1 MSNSSLQTSMG
12 AASDISDSDIDFTSS
27 NDFDCV
33 RIDEDGSPLSG
44 GPSSGSNG
52 VSVTEVARVLND
64 RLSLSQMEVESVQS
78 WKRARLGQGP
88 NLGSQGENTDIEMEV
103 VDAAHHSG
111 GSTTTAAS
119 FRNYRL
125 NTPTS
130 QLSSEDGYGSDDAD
144 GSVSAQLPALGHH
157 QHDPSTP
164 GLPASISTMSPHFGP
179 SGRVVAEEAT
189 ATGDGTRG
197 PGSVIFGGTPDG
209 PPPDSEDEGMM
220 VPQTPPELLRQIQ
233 AHRGRV
239 DAPEPE
245 AEPEPDVIV
254 MGCPKCK
261 VAFLVSRCS
270 VLRA

>member
-1 MSNSSLQTSMG
+1 MTLIVSALMKMVVQ
-12 AASDISDSDIDFTSS
+12 
-27 NDFDCV
+27 
-33 RIDEDGSPLSG
+33 LSG

-78 WKRARLGQGP
+78 RKRARLGQGP

-164 GLPASISTMSPHFGP
+164 GLPASISTHVTTLWSQWQGC
-179 SGRVVAEEAT
+179 GR
-189 ATGDGTRG
+189 
-197 PGSVIFGGTPDG
+197 GGNG
-209 PPPDSEDEGMM
+209 NW
-220 VPQTPPELLRQIQ
+220 RW
-233 AHRGRV
+233 HNV
-239 DAPEPE
+239 DL
-245 AEPEPDVIV
+245 DQ
-254 MGCPKCK
+254 
-261 VAFLVSRCS
+261 
-270 VLRA
+270 